1 MADLFK
7 LQGKVELDTSEFDRD
22 VDEAVGKGKSMAD
35 SISGNGN
42 SIRGA
47 LQNAFSFS
55 AGQLISDGLKEAW
68 NFIRDISAESIKLAS
83 DLNEVQNVV
92 DVTFGSGSMEIN
104 SWAKAAQNAFGMSEL
119 KAKKFSSTMGAMLKS
134 MGFAGDEVLDMSES
148 LTQLAGDMASFYN
161 LEHEEA
167 FEKIRS
173 GISGETEPLKQL
185 GINMSVVNLEAFA
198 MSRGITKSYDAMTQA
213 EQTML
218 RYNYLLSTTSDAQG
232 DFART
237 SDSYANQIKLLN
249 ENIKSIE
256 TELGQ
261 TLIDFITPGLQQL
274 NEWLQGDTFQNTL
287 FGISQT
293 ENADIADANGRYGQA
308 DYLIGKLDE
317 IKKVQGEAAE
327 NTDEWE
333 STIKALTNVMPE
345 LGQYIDSNTGKIIVS
360 TEELRKNAE
369 AIRDLAVYDAK
380 QRAVTS
386 YSQAAEDA
394 QAALADNQVKALM
407 KEAELNNF
415 KNIRE
420 NMLQAIMRDTG
431 MSMND
436 VLYNMATYNQG
447 GKQALINYGANA
459 DSIKY
464 LQDVDLSIRNLQN
477 DYNNLINEQER
488 LTNNVNEAN
497 SQLEYAQLVA
507 DGYGGSTLEAAL
519 ASREY
524 NNALDA
530 EIASMANVKN
540 MADELRAA
548 YDEMKKA
555 ARSQVESVVSGFK
568 EMDNSTKTPVE
579 NVMKALTSQTNYM
592 TEYSKNMQKA
602 MDMGLDTGLINKL
615 ADGSEES
622 AAILRGLTEASGT
635 EADNL
640 VAELN
645 AAWAANQEAMD
656 AMAESLA
663 TSHANASEEFQ
674 GLVSDLQQAM
684 DELNQ
689 QDEARAAMESTLDG
703 IDQAMKNK
711 KDGLISTAQ
720 SIVDGLAATFS
731 GMSLGFSFGGFR
743 IGGVSIGS
751 NAKGM
756 DYVPYNNYLT
766 YLHKGEKVMS
776 AMEADRYRA
785 GQMGQAQGIDYD
797 RLASAV
803 AGVLTGAVVQMD
815 GRAVGELVAP
825 TVSRSIQQGAWA
837 GRYGK

>member
-7 LQGKVELDTSEFDRD
+7 LQGKVELDTSEFDSD

-256 TELGQ
+256 AELGQ

-287 FGISQT
+287 LGINQT
-293 ENADIADANGRYGQA
+293 ENADIANANGKYGQA
-308 DYLIGKLDE
+308 SSIIDGMDELISKY
-317 IKKVQGEAAE
+317 GEAAIT
-327 NTDEWE
+327 TDEWAAA
-333 STIKALTNVMPE
+333 TKALTTVMPE
-345 LGQYIDSNTGKIIVS
+345 LGKYVDEATGQITSNTDQLRQNADAVHALAIYDARKRAIDSYAQAVS
-360 TEELRKNAE
+360 DAE
-369 AIRDLAVYDAK
+369 ADLADK
-380 QRAVTS
+380 QVSIWIKNSEVDSWQSLYNQKIQEIADS
-386 YSQAAEDA
+386 AGMAEDEVEKLFDTGSDFSSLIESGLVSGQLVDYVYNIIGSIASAKDGAKAA
-394 QAALADNQVKALM
+394 QDAYAESAKNLDTANNAYNT
-407 KEAELNNF
+407 AEL
-415 KNIRE
+415 
-420 NMLQAIMRDTG
+420 
-431 MSMND
+431 
-436 VLYNMATYNQG
+436 
-447 GKQALINYGANA
+447 ALEGY
-459 DSIKY
+459 
-464 LQDVDLSIRNLQN
+464 
-477 DYNNLINEQER
+477 
-488 LTNNVNEAN
+488 TNRT
-497 SQLEYAQLVA
+497 Q
-507 DGYGGSTLEAAL
+507 EAAL

-524 NNALDA
+524 MSALDA

-568 EMDNSTKTPVE
+568 QMDNETKTPVE
-579 NVMKALTSQTNYM
+579 NVMEALTSQTTYM

-640 VAELN
+640 VSELN

-674 GLVSDLQQAM
+674 GLVSDLQQAIE
-684 DELNQ
+684 ELSQ

-720 SIVDGLAATFS
+720 SIVDGLSATFG

-825 TVSRSIQQGAWA
+825 TVSRSIQQGAWS

>member
-7 LQGKVELDTSEFDRD
+7 LKGKVELDTGEFNGQ
-22 VDEAVGKGKSMAD
+22 VDDAKDKGRGLAD
-35 SISGNGN
+35 SIGKSGG
-42 SIRGA
+42 SIHSA

-55 AGQLISDGLKEAW
+55 AGTLISEALKESW
-68 NFIRDISAESIKLAS
+68 EFIKDTAVESINLAS
-83 DLNEVQNVV
+83 ALEEVQNVV
-92 DVTFGSGSMEIN
+92 DVTFGDGASEVDR
-104 SWAKAAQNAFGMSEL
+104 WAQAAKNAFGMSEL
-119 KAKKFSSTMGAMLKS
+119 KAKQFSGTMGAMLKS
-134 MGFAGDEVLDMSES
+134 MG
-148 LTQLAGDMASFYN
+148 LTDKQVVEMATNLTGLAGDMASFYN
-161 LEHEEA
+161 LDHETA

-185 GINMSVVNLEAFA
+185 GINMSVASLNAFLL
-198 MSRGITKSYDAMTQA
+198 SQGITESYESMSQADQAMV
-213 EQTML
+213 
-218 RYNYLLSTTSDAQG
+218 RYNYLLSATKDAQG
-232 DFART
+232 DFSRT
-237 SDSYANQIKLLN
+237 SDSFANASRIFTENINSIKTQIGQALLPSVTDLLN
-249 ENIKSIE
+249 SFNNLFFAEDNSLAAQFEKIDAEFRDKESGINATAERADALVTTLKNLEEGVVDTEDEQRQWAYTLNQLAALDIPGVTDKIDLQNMSIDGGTQALRENIQAWKDYSVEQARINAMQD
-256 TELGQ
+256 T
-261 TLIDFITPGLQQL
+261 L
-274 NEWLQGDTFQNTL
+274 NEYYKRVGDLSSIQVEMEVNQEILKGRLAEISDL
-287 FGISQT
+287 FATVQEQTGIT
-293 ENADIADANGRYGQA
+293 WDGTAEGLINIGNA
-308 DYLIGKLDE
+308 
-317 IKKVQGEAAE
+317 
-327 NTDEWE
+327 
-333 STIKALTNVMPE
+333 
-345 LGQYIDSNTGKIIVS
+345 
-360 TEELRKNAE
+360 
-369 AIRDLAVYDAK
+369 AIMLASPDVYDAF
-380 QRAVTS
+380 
-386 YSQAAEDA
+386 YNWSQMNEEAIDAADKSE
-394 QAALADNQVKALM
+394 KAYA
-407 KEAELNNF
+407 K
-415 KNIRE
+415 
-420 NMLQAIMRDTG
+420 
-431 MSMND
+431 
-436 VLYNMATYNQG
+436 
-447 GKQALINYGANA
+447 ANA
-459 DSIKY
+459 EVEASKAVVEETTTALD
-464 LQDVDLSIRNLQN
+464 N
-477 DYNNLINEQER
+477 
-488 LTNNVNEAN
+488 LTNAEKSAYEQ
-497 SQLEYAQLVA
+497 SQDYM
-507 DGYGGSTLEAAL
+507 S
-519 ASREY
+519 
-524 NNALDA
+524 ALDA

-540 MADELRAA
+540 MADELRTA

-635 EADNL
+635 EADKL

-674 GLVSDLQQAM
+674 GLYNDLQQAIE
-684 DELNQ
+684 ELNQ
-689 QDEARAAMESTLDG
+689 QDAAREAMESTLDG
-703 IDQAMKNK
+703 IDQAMKSK

-720 SIVDGLAATFS
+720 SIVDGLSATFS
-731 GMSLGFSFGGFR
+731 GMSLGFKIGGFR

-785 GQMGQAQGIDYD
+785 GQMAQAQGIDYD